1 MSPRLPFQ
9 IHIPRRHN
17 KCMKG
22 EESFSPGMEYH
33 SILYEEDEEKFRRYD
48 LCSECWEKGEQEALL
63 DGACTHWVSKV
74 PDKPVEDELS
84 TGRNERAF
92 ELLKEGLEGGDPV
105 KNMLLAMMLRRKK
118 HMQYKQE
125 LIKEDGNTYHLY
137 EVPTTEEMI
146 AVPQVSIAG
155 ADVDEIQQQIMQELQ

>member
-17 KCMKG
+17 KCLKG
-22 EESFSPGMEYH
+22 EELFVPGMDYH

-48 LCSECWEKGEQEALL
+48 VCTTCWEKADQAQLMQ
-63 DGACTHWVSKV
+63 GACTHWMSRV
-74 PDKPVEDELS
+74 PDKPVQDELS
-84 TGRNERAF
+84 RDRNDRAL

-118 HMQYKQE
+118 HLHYRQE
-125 LIKEDGNTYHLY
+125 ITKDEGNIYHLY
-137 EVPTTEEMI
+137 EVPSTEEMI
-146 AVPQVSIAG
+146 AVPQVSIAQ
-155 ADVDEIQQQIMQELQ
+155 VDINAVQEQIMQELQ